1 MKILIAEDDAST
13 RLMYERIL
21 TKWGYEVVSVSN
33 GFEAWE
39 ILQRVDAPKVA
50 ILDWEMPGL
59 DGVQVCR
66 KVRENE
72 FTCPTY
78 VIMLTGR
85 ITQEDIVEGLNAGA
99 DDYVTK
105 PFDSRELK
113 ARIRVA
119 ERMVRVQGFLAD
131 KVEELKNALEHVR
144 VLQGIIPIC
153 MHCHKIRQDDEAW
166 HRMEDYIEHYSD
178 ARFSH
183 GICPECLT
191 IHFPNLDF
199 DAKVD

>member
-1 MKILIAEDDAST
+1 MKILFAEDNVSS
-13 RLMYERIL
+13 RLMYEKIMV
-21 TKWGYEVVSVSN
+21 KWGYEVISVSN
-33 GFEAWE
+33 GVEAWE
-39 ILQRVDAPKVA
+39 VLNKADAPKVA
-50 ILDWEMPGL
+50 ILDWEMPGM

-66 KVRENE
+66 KIREIE
-72 FTCPTY
+72 STRPTY

-85 ITQEDIVEGLNAGA
+85 STREDIVEGLNAGA
-99 DDYVTK
+99 DDYVIK
-105 PFDSRELK
+105 PFDSREFR

-119 ERMVRVQGFLAD
+119 ERMVCIQGALAD

-166 HRMEDYIEHYSD
+166 QRLEDYIEHYSD

-183 GICPECLT
+183 GICPECRT
-191 IHFPNLDF
+191 IYYPELD
-199 DAKVD
+199 DLQAD